1 MDIYKTT
8 KFERVIWPS
17 KGLIKDMR
25 DHLGFATDEDCR
37 NALHHRIMSIPAIQR
52 ASGTTVSD
60 DYIICDIDEAVVTQ
74 MAWFTGY
81 TRSDGRML
89 VLTLS
94 PSGEYHDHHW
104 EADCATLSLSILYKA
119 SLPMFTRVDIAYGH
133 VNHRL
138 RQRGG
143 RHGDVNQV
151 VNLVEHYRDTNTL
164 VTRTVHNNTIAYL
177 IPIPSAN
184 AIAAATYDVET
195 KTLFV
200 ATVLSVKM
208 AQRHGYTVNPKM
220 KGWS

>member
-1 MDIYKTT
+1 MGIYKTT
-8 KFERVIWPS
+8 KFERLIWPS
-17 KGLIKDMR
+17 KRLIRDMLN
-25 DHLGFATDEDCR
+25 HLGFATEEDCR
-37 NALHHRIMSIPAIQR
+37 NALNHRIMSIPAIQR
-52 ASGTTVSD
+52 ASGTTVLD
-60 DYIICDIDEAVVTQ
+60 DFIICDEDEAVLTRMV
-74 MAWFTGY
+74 WYSGY
-81 TRSDGRML
+81 TCSNGRML

-94 PSGEYHDHHW
+94 PFGEYHDHHW
-104 EADCATLSLSILYKA
+104 EADCAMLSLSILYEA
-119 SLPMFTRVDIAYGH
+119 SLPMFTRVDVAHGH

-138 RQRGG
+138 RQRGD
-143 RHGDVNQV
+143 RYGDANQIVNI
-151 VNLVEHYRDTNTL
+151 VEHYRDSDTL
-164 VTRTVHNNTIAYL
+164 VTRTVHDNAIAYL